1 MKKNT
6 ADWDT
11 LFWTGPKK
19 RAGLQLL
26 ENFFQFNDLAVT
38 KKRLNDII
46 RYAIK
51 KDGFIAEDPSVLFQF
66 HQSMRSFV
74 RAGYLLMLKKK
85 KHRFSR
91 LPESSVPVMFG
102 LLSEQEYLDPLLVF
116 SQAYKEYTIKEF
128 DYFMSGMVYLSMGIS
143 DHIPEKNIINPYI
156 HLMKMLD
163 AAHLILQRRSE
174 KKTAGNHPEKKG
186 DVYIKVRSFG

>member
-1 MKKNT
+1 MKKNIT
-6 ADWDT
+6 DPET

-85 KHRFSR
+85 KYRFSR
-91 LPESSVPVMFG
+91 LPENSVPVMFG

-128 DYFMSGMVYLSMGIS
+128 DYFMSGMVYLSMGTS

-163 AAHLILQRRSE
+163 GAYLVLERSRKREYSLQ
-174 KKTAGNHPEKKG
+174 K
-186 DVYIKVRSFG
+186 